1 MARVPVTAPG
11 RSIFIYGIVYD
22 DKTTEY
28 IQFRNE
34 ATEKLW
40 RFENNPMIHISDT
53 ILSNG
58 DPDDLVGIFSWKFP
72 QKTGLTKALVM
83 NYIHRNRLSK
93 PDVYNFYRFNKRRLH
108 FMDWSDAG
116 HKGIRDFIIRCCD
129 HCGMKYNNDPE
140 HIIAANQFVA
150 KRHIY
155 VSYIN
160 DVIKPCLELLEGP
173 MWEEVSKDAGYTR
186 AVPEVKAQGLYNY
199 IPFILERM
207 MMQYVSH
214 HNLNVVDI

>member
-1 MARVPVTAPG
+1 MNRVSASDLG
-11 RSIFIYGIVYD
+11 IKIIGIVYE

-28 IQFRNE
+28 HPFHNY

-40 RFENNPMIHISDT
+40 RFENNPMIEIADNH
-53 ILSNG
+53 LENVQ
-58 DPDDLVGIFSWKFP
+58 DDEIVGVFSWKFP
-72 QKTGLTKALVM
+72 HKTGMSKTMVLNK
-83 NYIHRNRLSK
+83 IHRARLMNA
-93 PDVYNFYRFNKRRLH
+93 DVYNFYKFDKRRLH

-116 HKGIRDFIIRCCD
+116 HVGIREFIMRCCE
-129 HCGMKYNNDPE
+129 HCGMKYDNDPV
-140 HIIAANQFVA
+140 HIIAANQFAA
-150 KRHIY
+150 KKHIY

-173 MWEEVSKDAGYTR
+173 MWEEVNKDAGYTR
-186 AVPEVKAQGLYNY
+186 AVPEIKAQGLYNY

-214 HNLNVVDI
+214 RNLKVVDL